1 MMCKAGCRLGQE
13 QAWLQSSESPQT
25 IFSTATGVAAQ
36 GFAKEKEQGPREL
49 VLRNTTRNGSPDGQG
64 SGHAPPI
71 TPTSEIF
78 FSLVGGQS
86 QGSEGSHTGLPG
98 QLDHYQSC
106 LILCAGSQRALE
118 GGEGQAR
125 GIGAPAA

>member
-1 MMCKAGCRLGQE
+1 MMCKAGCHLGQE

-64 SGHAPPI
+64 SGHAPPS
-71 TPTSEIF
+71 PPPLRS
-78 FSLVGGQS
+78 FSPWLGDKAKVLRG
-86 QGSEGSHTGLPG
+86 HTLAFR
-98 QLDHYQSC
+98 DS
-106 LILCAGSQRALE
+106 
-118 GGEGQAR
+118 
-125 GIGAPAA
+125 